1 MRYLLSFTLA
11 IASFAIGTQLASADF
26 LRDLITPQIVQQL
39 HIGAAAD
46 KVQKNLPANIQAMI
60 TKVRADLANL
70 PDDQLFVLNY
80 SADVCKSPETL
91 NCNGVP
97 NADVKAFVSA
107 EVDRRKAVDAK
118 LLNERTLY
126 VASGGLMVSF
136 LSLIVSAVGLAKSG
150 GRKKR

>member
-1 MRYLLSFTLA
+1 MRYILSFALV
-11 IASFAIGTQLASADF
+11 IVSFAIGTQLASADIF
-26 LRDLITPQIVQQL
+26 GDMTRGLTLTLPQL

-46 KVQKNLPANIQAMI
+46 KVQKGLPPNLQAMI
-60 TKVRADLANL
+60 TKVRTDLANL

-107 EVDRRKAVDAK
+107 EVDRRKAVETK
-118 LLNERTLY
+118 LINERTLY
-126 VASGGLMVSF
+126 IASGVFS
-136 LSLIVSAVGLAKSG
+136 SASC
-150 GRKKR
+150 R